1 MFNESRRTCSFATF
15 RHLNSKYPVMQVR
28 TKMTIES
35 ETQEVLNE
43 FLLQVTQAVSF
54 QELEKAYRIVVQDF
68 DQIKKADEK
77 DSMRTFT
84 NRYQDL
90 IDEAKTILQK
100 NANGEI
106 PSAEQVAIF
115 GEMVILRD
123 LCLKRLE

>member
-1 MFNESRRTCSFATF
+1 
-15 RHLNSKYPVMQVR
+15 
-28 TKMTIES
+28 MTIES

-54 QELEKAYRIVVQDF
+54 KELDKAYRIIVQDF

-90 IDEAKTILQK
+90 INDAKTILQT
-100 NANGEI
+100 NINGEI
-106 PSAEQVAIF
+106 PTAEQVAIF

-123 LCLKRLE
+123 LCLKRIE

>member
-1 MFNESRRTCSFATF
+1 
-15 RHLNSKYPVMQVR
+15 
-28 TKMTIES
+28 MTIES

-54 QELEKAYRIVVQDF
+54 NELEKAYRVVVRDF
-68 DQIKKADEK
+68 DQIKKADEQ

-90 IDEAKTILQK
+90 IDEAKTILK
-100 NANGEI
+100 TNVNGEI

>member
-1 MFNESRRTCSFATF
+1 
-15 RHLNSKYPVMQVR
+15 
-28 TKMTIES
+28 MTIES

-54 QELEKAYRIVVQDF
+54 NELEKAYRVVVHDF
-68 DQIKKADEK
+68 DQIKKADEQ
-77 DSMRTFT
+77 DSMHTFT

-90 IDEAKTILQK
+90 IDEAKTILK
-100 NANGEI
+100 TNVNGEI

>member
-1 MFNESRRTCSFATF
+1 
-15 RHLNSKYPVMQVR
+15 
-28 TKMTIES
+28 MTVES

-54 QELEKAYRIVVQDF
+54 KELEKAYQIVVQDF

-77 DSMRTFT
+77 ESMSTFT

-90 IDEAKTILQK
+90 IDEAKTILQS

-106 PSAEQVAIF
+106 PSVEQVAIF

-123 LCLKRLE
+123 LCMKRLE

>member
-1 MFNESRRTCSFATF
+1 
-15 RHLNSKYPVMQVR
+15 
-28 TKMTIES
+28 MTIES

-90 IDEAKTILQK
+90 IDEAKT
-100 NANGEI
+100 
-106 PSAEQVAIF
+106 
-115 GEMVILRD
+115 

>member
-1 MFNESRRTCSFATF
+1 
-15 RHLNSKYPVMQVR
+15 
-28 TKMTIES
+28 MTIES
-35 ETQEVLNE
+35 ETHEVLNE

-54 QELEKAYRIVVQDF
+54 TELEKAYRVVVQDF
-68 DQIKKADEK
+68 NHIKKADEK
-77 DSMRTFT
+77 ESMSTFT

-90 IDEAKTILQK
+90 IDEAKTILQS

-123 LCLKRLE
+123 LCLKRLG

>member
-1 MFNESRRTCSFATF
+1 
-15 RHLNSKYPVMQVR
+15 
-28 TKMTIES
+28 MTIES